1 MATDTASRA
10 SMDLRWGSDT
20 SPKPS
25 AERRVATMEEAAR
38 QTAGQT
44 AIDHYASRTPDLV
57 PADTHLNRDFV
68 NDGAGG
74 FKTMDSIAEIAAYG
88 DAREARL
95 TGFRPKDDGKNF
107 ITGVFHLPL
116 SMCIEVPEYYPRVDK
131 KTGEPIRN
139 PDGTKMNRSRW
150 VIRPG
155 MEEEAQRY
163 WETVIAFMGE
173 ILPGGIDAIHGGSV
187 NLDESRPHMHL
198 MFDPFEDGPTAKQ
211 PDGLK
216 SAFSK
221 VFSAHRSCPKVP
233 QTHRTTGA
241 VIIDEDT
248 GKPKMITE
256 SGSRK
261 VERYHK
267 ELKAKLIAAGFD
279 IEAERDPHR
288 HSRKLGL
295 QDLKETRDAL
305 ALAEAKTEDWEENTR
320 PGLEVQAEEDMKMA
334 FELVEE
340 PKLRRAVTK
349 KAVKAAEA
357 DAAKITEAANTGAEE
372 ILANARAQETRILEK
387 ARKEAEEEKEKA
399 QKIKEKA
406 EKTAKQE
413 AEKIKADAKEK
424 AKQEAQKIKEDAR
437 ETAKTEAAGIK
448 ADAQTEADKTKADAR
463 TEAARITVGAEEE
476 VKSLKADWA
485 VEKKTQLADLTA
497 KADELTE
504 MQEQL
509 PGLIKTEVEKVGKTL
524 WKNINHDY
532 RTAAGQVI
540 TRDGRPAS
548 EEIEE
553 VLAYNRRNMTPAQLR
568 LSELQTMEQKGR
580 ALREGLTEHVALAEA
595 EAEAAALEEEN
606 ENEVG
611 E

>member
-1 MATDTASRA
+1 
-10 SMDLRWGSDT
+10 MDLRWGSDT

-38 QTAGQT
+38 QTAGPK
-44 AIDHYASRTPDLV
+44 AINHYASRTPDLV
-57 PADTHLNRDFV
+57 PADTHKNYDFV
-68 NDGAGG
+68 NDGQGG
-74 FKTMDSIAEIAAYG
+74 FRPMGSIAEIAAYG

-95 TGFRPKDDGKNF
+95 TGFRPKDDGKSF
-107 ITGVFHLPL
+107 ITAVFHLPL
-116 SMCIEVPEYYPRVDK
+116 SMCQEIPNYYPRVDK

-139 PDGTKMNRSRW
+139 PDGTVMSRSRW
-150 VIRPG
+150 IVKPG
-155 MEEEAQRY
+155 MEAEAERY
-163 WETVIAFMGE
+163 WETIIDFMGD

-187 NLDESRPHMHL
+187 NRDESRVHMHL
-198 MFDPFEDGPTAKQ
+198 MFDAFEDGPTAKQ

-221 VFSAHRSCPKVP
+221 VFGAHRSCPKVP

-241 VIIDEDT
+241 VILDEDT
-248 GKPKMITE
+248 GLPKMITE

-295 QDLKETRDAL
+295 EDLKEVRDREAV
-305 ALAEAKTEDWEENTR
+305 AEAKTEDWEENTR
-320 PGLEVQAEEDMKMA
+320 PGLETQAIEDMKIG

-357 DAAKITEAANTGAEE
+357 DAAKITETANTGAEE

-387 ARKEAEEEKEKA
+387 ARAKAEEEA
-399 QKIKEKA
+399 QEIKE
-406 EKTAKQE
+406 Q
-413 AEKIKADAKEK
+413 AEKIKAEAKEEAGTIK
-424 AKQEAQKIKEDAR
+424 AKAEKEAAASRAAGTKALSD
-437 ETAKTEAAGIK
+437 AKTEAADITGK
-448 ADAQTEADKTKADAR
+448 ARTKAAR
-463 TEAARITVGAEEE
+463 LTVTAQEE

-485 VEKKTQLADLTA
+485 VEKRAQQDDLKA
-497 KADELTE
+497 KLDEIEELRSE
-504 MQEQL
+504 A
-509 PGLIKTEVEKVGKTL
+509 PDLIQKAVEKVGPTL

-532 RTAAGQVI
+532 RAASKQVI

-553 VLAYNRRNMTPAQLR
+553 ILAYNRRNMNDTQLR
-568 LSELQTMEQKGR
+568 LSELQTVEQKGR
-580 ALREGLTEHVALAEA
+580 ALREGLSEHVALQES

-606 ENEVG
+606 ENENEG
-611 E
+611 